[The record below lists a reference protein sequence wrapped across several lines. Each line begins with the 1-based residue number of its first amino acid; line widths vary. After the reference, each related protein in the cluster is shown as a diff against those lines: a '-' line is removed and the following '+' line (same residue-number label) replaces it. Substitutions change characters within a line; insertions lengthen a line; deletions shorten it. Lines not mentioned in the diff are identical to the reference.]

1 MARVVESAIPFSR
14 SLEQLL
20 PVVPVSTRVQRST
33 NLVTEDPP
41 FVNPQLSGRPSLDR
55 LSFSVVPK
63 QVEHRC
69 RQRCRRRR
77 RARSEDRGH
86 LLTETLIGRSG
97 SRLTTVAGKEA
108 TVTVAGVTR
117 LHARRLEVGRGGTR
131 SPLGLLDVA
140 PVLGRSTGTGRL
152 AGKSPPSSRPEKT
165 QMELAWAGPLVSP
178 PLPVTSPACA
188 EPTPAP
194 SRSRVAAV
202 VPSTVL
208 SRMCSPRGLVE
219 FSQPSRK

>member
-1 MARVVESAIPFSR
+1 M
-14 SLEQLL
+14 
-20 PVVPVSTRVQRST
+20 
-33 NLVTEDPP
+33 
-41 FVNPQLSGRPSLDR
+41 
-55 LSFSVVPK
+55 VPK

-108 TVTVAGVTR
+108 TMTVAGVTR

-165 QMELAWAGPLVSP
+165 QMELAWAGPWVGL
-178 PLPVTSPACA
+178 PLPVISPALAADTPAKMRAAAAGSRESHLRARGCGEPPA
-188 EPTPAP
+188 LQRWLLDGDSPQPSSSSTSSSASPCGTPTPTS
-194 SRSRVAAV
+194 SR
-202 VPSTVL
+202 
-208 SRMCSPRGLVE
+208 G
-219 FSQPSRK
+219 